1 VVPAIATLV
10 STLIAA
16 LMAASAPALL
26 RWPPAPEDEPGGI
39 FSDLGTRRF
48 RLVLAGVCLASGV
61 ATLAT
66 TAPVLWPVWAPLVAL
81 GPLLG
86 LIDAHTTFLPLRL
99 NYLAL
104 ALVTAGV
111 AVSCWLRA
119 DWWPAL
125 LAVAGGAGATAFYA
139 LVWWLSRGQLGFG
152 DVRLAGLL
160 GVAAG
165 ATSLSVLVQTFV
177 LGSLIGA
184 VWAIISRLRGR
195 RDGFAYGPSML
206 IGAPAALLLGAAVGA
221 WG

>member
-1 VVPAIATLV
+1 VVPAIAILV
-10 STLIAA
+10 SALTAA

-26 RWPPAPEDEPGGI
+26 RWPPAPEDEPDGI
-39 FSDLGTRRF
+39 FADLGTPRF
-48 RLVLAGVCLASGV
+48 RLVLAGLCLASGV
-61 ATLAT
+61 ALLAT
-66 TAPVLWPVWAPLVAL
+66 TAPTLWPVWAPLVAL

-119 DWWPAL
+119 DGRPAL
-125 LAVAGGAGATAFYA
+125 VALGGGAGATACYA

-184 VWAIISRLRGR
+184 VWAIIARVRGR
-195 RDGFAYGPSML
+195 RNAFPYGPSML
-206 IGAPAALLLGAAVGA
+206 VGAPAALVLSAVLGAG
-221 WG
+221 

>member
-1 VVPAIATLV
+1 VAPAIATLV
-10 STLIAA
+10 SALIAA
-16 LMAASAPALL
+16 LMAATAPVLL
-26 RWPPAPEDEPGGI
+26 RWPLAPEDEPGSI
-39 FSDLGTRRF
+39 FADLGTPRF
-48 RLVLAGVCLASGV
+48 RLALAGVCLASGV
-61 ATLAT
+61 AVLAT
-66 TAPVLWPVWAPLVAL
+66 SAPVLWPVWVPLVAL

-119 DWWPAL
+119 DWRPAL
-125 LAVAGGAGATAFYA
+125 VALGGGAGATACYA

-184 VWAIISRLRGR
+184 VWAVTARVRER
-195 RDGFAYGPSML
+195 RKAFPYGPSML
-206 IGAPAALLLGAAVGA
+206 IGAPAALVLGALLGAG
-221 WG
+221 